1 MKEQDIQRKIIKKLE
16 ARGCYVVKVITANKA
31 GVPDILACC
40 EGKFIAIEVK
50 RPNGVL
56 SELQKAHLAMV
67 DKAKGR
73 AIVAYSADID
83 KLFDENRG

>member
-1 MKEQDIQRKIIKKLE
+1 MKEQDIQKKLIKKLE

-40 EGKFIAIEVK
+40 NGKFIAIEVK
-50 RPNGVL
+50 RPNGVV

-67 DKAKGR
+67 EAAGGKAT
-73 AIVAYSADID
+73 VAYSASDD
-83 KLFDENRG
+83 LGLD